1 MRIRGKND
9 GREKTESTINGVKV
23 NAAIRWQGLTEKTK
37 SQFNEEL
44 AMAIIRG
51 AKNSE

>member
-1 MRIRGKND
+1 MGEQKV
-9 GREKTESTINGVKV
+9 STMINGIKV
-23 NAAIRWQGLTEKTK
+23 TAVIRWQGLTEKTK
-37 SQFNEEL
+37 NQFNEEL

>member
-1 MRIRGKND
+1 MMGEK
-9 GREKTESTINGVKV
+9 KTESTINGVKV
-23 NAAIRWQGLTEKTK
+23 NAVIRWQGLSEKTK
-37 SQFNEEL
+37 NQFNEEL